1 MMKKLLSL
9 ILACMMVTLAL
20 VGCASTA
27 TTDTA
32 AKVKVGLAMPTK
44 EQPIWIAQGER
55 LTEAFEAAGYEV
67 VIEYAEDVA
76 ERQITQIE
84 NMLLKGCKYLVIAAV
99 DGYAVSDV
107 VKKAKEAGATV
118 IASDRLIMNTT
129 DVDYYMTFDLV
140 RMGEI
145 QGEYIESAL
154 GLKDGKGPFTLEIF
168 SGSPDDPNSIPF
180 YEGAMSILQPYID
193 NGMLV
198 VKSGQVSLD
207 VNGTLKWDS
216 ATAQARMDNII
227 SSYYTDVKLDAVLV
241 AADCL
246 ALGVISSL
254 NSLGYGSADKPFP
267 VITGQDSE
275 LTAIKYILEG
285 KQSMTVFLDAQL
297 LSEKM
302 VKLVG
307 DLEAGTAIT
316 SDTTYNNGT
325 KDVPTLLYD
334 PVLIDKDNYTLLI
347 DRGFYTEDD
356 LK

>member
-1 MMKKLLSL
+1 MKRMLSL
-9 ILACMMVTLAL
+9 ILACMLIVLSLA
-20 VGCASTA
+20 GCAGA
-27 TTDTA
+27 AAPTDSSKT
-32 AKVKVGLAMPTK
+32 KVGLCMPTK

-67 VIEYAEDVA
+67 VIEYAEDVV

-99 DGYAVSDV
+99 DGYAISDA
-107 VKKAKEAGATV
+107 VKKAKESGATV
-118 IASDRLIMNTT
+118 IASDRLIMNTM

-145 QGEYIESAL
+145 QGEYIENAL

-180 YEGAMSILQPYID
+180 YEGAMNILKPYID

-198 VKSGQVSLD
+198 VKSGQTTLD
-207 VNGTLKWDS
+207 VTGTLKWDS
-216 ATAQARMDNII
+216 ATAQSRMDNIL
-227 SSYYTDVKLDAVLV
+227 SSYYTDQKLDAVLV

-254 NSLGYGSADKPFP
+254 NSLGYGSDEKPFP
-267 VITGQDSE
+267 VITGQDCE

-302 VKLVG
+302 VALVS
-307 DLEAGTAIT
+307 DLEAGKEIT
-316 SDTTYNNGT
+316 PDTTYNNDA
-325 KDVPTLLYD
+325 KEVPTLLYD

-347 DRGFYTEDD
+347 DRGFYTADD

>member
-307 DLEAGTAIT
+307 DLEAGTEIVA
-316 SDTTYNNGT
+316 DTTYNNGT

-347 DRGFYTEDD
+347 ERGFYTEDD